1 MPCRLVDTRN
11 VAGPLGGPGL
21 LANQT
26 RAFPLLTGQCGLPVA
41 ARSYSL
47 NVTVVPKGPVGFL
60 TMWPTGVIQPVVATV
75 NDVTGTIVGNAAIVP
90 SGTNGSVNVFVTDA
104 TDVVVDVN
112 GYFAAPGS
120 GGEFFFP
127 VTPCRVEDTRLPNG
141 SPPLNGMLQIDVAA
155 SGCGI
160 PAEAR
165 AYVFSAT
172 VVPQGPLGYLHALAH
187 RPDTNGG
194 NAQRRR
200 WDHHVE
206 FRHRA
211 VQQWI
216 DQRFRDQPDA
226 SDPGH

>member
-1 MPCRLVDTRN
+1 MDTRN

-141 SPPLNGMLQIDVAA
+141 SPPTGSAA
-155 SGCGI
+155 SHRDECSH
-160 PAEAR
+160 AQEA
-165 AYVFSAT
+165 AHAT
-172 VVPQGPLGYLHALAH
+172 KTPLEYYALAGNLAPPQG
-187 RPDTNGG
+187 
-194 NAQRRR
+194 
-200 WDHHVE
+200 
-206 FRHRA
+206 
-211 VQQWI
+211 
-216 DQRFRDQPDA
+216 
-226 SDPGH
+226 